1 MAENVEMDQKV
12 YDELIAAGKS
22 ERIARSKAKAAAVRA
37 KKEAAGE
44 KLGPREATAEA
55 PAAAAAAA
63 GGDAPAAGGGGVATA
78 ERATGTG
85 GMTVEERQ
93 ARVAAALAAKG
104 DGAAN
109 GRGNG
114 AATRYAG
121 QDHTHRLLAMVP
133 PDGIQQIRSKQ
144 EDKVYVWPHLIASEF
159 IALMAVTLFITALSV
174 LPAFPLRELAN
185 PNITPNPSKA
195 PWYFLNLQEMLLH
208 MDAGLAGVIIPTIA
222 LGGIAAIPYI
232 DRSPLG
238 VGILGT
244 SSKGRKIIAFAA
256 VFTSVALTGMVLLDE
271 AAGRGTQFGIGR
283 WLSENQG
290 APAWVGSI
298 VLSSLIVLAAI
309 ATLAFMVKTIFRPTT
324 RELII
329 ALFTAFFVTYWLLSI
344 FGTSFRG
351 PGQELTWP
359 WNLPL
364 VHH

>member
-55 PAAAAAAA
+55 PAAAAA

-195 PWYFLNLQEMLLH
+195 PWYFLGLQELLRYFH
-208 MDAGLAGVIIPTIA
+208 PMIAGVTIPGIVGL
-222 LGGIAAIPYI
+222 LGLMMVPYMDRNPSVRPDNRKTAITLMTFFL
-232 DRSPLG
+232 LG
-238 VGILGT
+238 
-244 SSKGRKIIAFAA
+244 A
-256 VFTSVALTGMVLLDE
+256 GMMTL
-271 AAGRGTQFGIGR
+271 
-283 WLSENQG
+283 
-290 APAWVGSI
+290 VGS
-298 VLSSLIVLAAI
+298 
-309 ATLAFMVKTIFRPTT
+309 F
-324 RELII
+324 
-329 ALFTAFFVTYWLLSI
+329 
-344 FGTSFRG
+344 FRG
-351 PGQELTWP
+351 PGFNWVWP
-359 WNLPL
+359 WVDGLFFEL
-364 VHH
+364 

>member
-12 YDELIAAGKS
+12 YDELIASGKS

-44 KLGPREATAEA
+44 KLGPREASAETPA
-55 PAAAAAAA
+55 PAAAAAA

-93 ARVAAALAAKG
+93 ARVAAALAAKDNG
-104 DGAAN
+104 GAAT
-109 GRGNG
+109 GNG
-114 AATRYAG
+114 AATRMAG

-195 PWYFLNLQEMLLH
+195 PWYFLGLQELLRYFH
-208 MDAGLAGVIIPTIA
+208 PMIAGVTIPGIVGL
-222 LGGIAAIPYI
+222 LGLMTIPYL
-232 DRSPLG
+232 DRNPSVRPDNRKTAITLMTFFLLG
-238 VGILGT
+238 
-244 SSKGRKIIAFAA
+244 A
-256 VFTSVALTGMVLLDE
+256 GMMTL
-271 AAGRGTQFGIGR
+271 
-283 WLSENQG
+283 
-290 APAWVGSI
+290 VGS
-298 VLSSLIVLAAI
+298 
-309 ATLAFMVKTIFRPTT
+309 F
-324 RELII
+324 
-329 ALFTAFFVTYWLLSI
+329 
-344 FGTSFRG
+344 FRG
-351 PGQELTWP
+351 PGFNWVWP
-359 WNLPL
+359 WVDGLFFEL
-364 VHH
+364 

>member
-55 PAAAAAAA
+55 PAPAAAAAA

-185 PNITPNPSKA
+185 PNVTPNPSKA
-195 PWYFLNLQEMLLH
+195 PWYFLGLQELLRYFH
-208 MDAGLAGVIIPTIA
+208 PMIAGVTIPGIVGL
-222 LGGIAAIPYI
+222 LGLMMVPYMDRNPSVRPDNRKTAITLMTFFL
-232 DRSPLG
+232 LG
-238 VGILGT
+238 
-244 SSKGRKIIAFAA
+244 A
-256 VFTSVALTGMVLLDE
+256 GMMTL
-271 AAGRGTQFGIGR
+271 
-283 WLSENQG
+283 
-290 APAWVGSI
+290 VGS
-298 VLSSLIVLAAI
+298 
-309 ATLAFMVKTIFRPTT
+309 F
-324 RELII
+324 
-329 ALFTAFFVTYWLLSI
+329 
-344 FGTSFRG
+344 FRG
-351 PGQELTWP
+351 PGFNWVWP
-359 WNLPL
+359 WVDGLFFEL
-364 VHH
+364 